1 MRNVYVTD
9 VMYGVMQL
17 KDVQVMSVQY
27 YSQGWL
33 DLTVVLYIYIYIYIY
48 ILLLGIV
55 YYTGCPPIIKYTS

>member
-33 DLTVVLYIYIYIYIY
+33 DLTVVLYIYIYIYIHFVTWNS
-48 ILLLGIV
+48 ILYRV
-55 YYTGCPPIIKYTS
+55 SPNN